1 MSTVRLVDAVSL
13 AKRVENID
21 ITVAGDEAKW
31 NDAKSAVL
39 REIADSPTH
48 DLSALIKAAQAEAVK
63 EFAERLKNEF
73 HEYRKQY
80 KEVANFDGAAAMLI
94 AKRGVDILVKEVVG
108 ED

>member
-31 NDAKSAVL
+31 SNAKSAVL

-63 EFAERLKNEF
+63 EFV
-73 HEYRKQY
+73 YRVEECVKPSKSY
-80 KEVANFDGAAAMLI
+80 PFESLVGMSDIYSIKKEML
-94 AKRGVDILVKEVVG
+94 G

>member
-1 MSTVRLVDAVSL
+1 MISPTAESFEKPDGAVDAVSL

-48 DLSALIKAAQAEAVK
+48 DLSA
-63 EFAERLKNEF
+63 
-73 HEYRKQY
+73 
-80 KEVANFDGAAAMLI
+80 
-94 AKRGVDILVKEVVG
+94 
-108 ED
+108 